1 MSLQRAL
8 PVFVISLAIA
18 YPIIYVLAVEY
29 NWALFTY
36 GPATGQLGLLRT
48 PAAVGPT
55 MYWYGWIAT
64 AALGGAALAALA
76 TLVPEG
82 ISRRI
87 RPELA
92 WIVPMIAVF
101 VLCGLLRDYFLR

>member
-1 MSLQRAL
+1 MSLRQAF
-8 PVFVISLAIA
+8 PVFSISFAIA
-18 YPIIYVLAVEY
+18 YPIIYVLVVEY

-64 AALGGAALAALA
+64 AALGGATVAALAAL
-76 TLVPEG
+76 VPAG
-82 ISRRI
+82 ISRHI

-92 WIVPMIAVF
+92 WIMPMITLL
-101 VLCGLLRDYFLR
+101 VLCGLLRGYFLR